1 MDRIVTRNS
10 IFVMDNP
17 LANCFDES
25 LKRSKLF
32 QNMSKSS
39 FKPMPTRQLSSFGL
53 ALMTLAA
60 SHSSMAQYGAAP
72 SSTGMFFNDL
82 RARVYQKDQQ
92 AGVQSGERVYD
103 YSRGVYMGSPE
114 ESRPM
119 GQEPAFASNEAV
131 RQMGQPAVRSGFGS
145 TSPRGAGDYTQ
156 YSGPYPQVST
166 FFAPTYVSDPFLG
179 GQRNI
184 KAGPVNIGFGLTGVL
199 EYNDNLTR
207 ASASEDP
214 VSDFIGSAFLNIN
227 ANYQITQNN
236 ALSFTTT
243 LGFDHYFEH
252 PELSPYGNE
261 FVLNVLPGS
270 TLAFDMKVGPVDIV
284 FYDRMSVRPAV
295 QNDFAIDPT
304 EIFGVFQNDAGVA
317 ASWAINSKLNLA
329 LNFMRSDA
337 RALEEES
344 EIYNRTTHS
353 LQGSL
358 AWSPYQTWS
367 VGLEGGMT
375 WVQYPE
381 NFNND
386 GTLANAGVFFMTPIG
401 KSTFIR
407 IAAGIQSFDFE
418 DPPEFDRTVT
428 DGDIARTQ
436 NAVAGTNAQI
446 AALDQ
451 QIARNQDPTLTP
463 GLIEERTRLA
473 QQATDLSALLGQQ
486 QTAKVNE
493 DNEFASNNRDSSD
506 LNDFYYN
513 VTLTNQLNSRISQTL
528 SFGHESSLNV
538 NTNYITADYVTYGL
552 GIIAWRGSR
561 ISVSGYFEDAD
572 ESGGSTQEDIT
583 QAGFDAYIS
592 HQLSSRVRI
601 GAGYHYGNSQSSLE
615 NRDFVQHAFNADLNF
630 AVNRKLSMA
639 VGWRYWT
646 TEADLE
652 DDNFEQN
659 RFLVQV
665 SYNFGP

>member
-1 MDRIVTRNS
+1 
-10 IFVMDNP
+10 
-17 LANCFDES
+17 
-25 LKRSKLF
+25 
-32 QNMSKSS
+32 
-39 FKPMPTRQLSSFGL
+39 
-53 ALMTLAA
+53 
-60 SHSSMAQYGAAP
+60 
-72 SSTGMFFNDL
+72 
-82 RARVYQKDQQ
+82 
-92 AGVQSGERVYD
+92 
-103 YSRGVYMGSPE
+103 
-114 ESRPM
+114 
-119 GQEPAFASNEAV
+119 
-131 RQMGQPAVRSGFGS
+131 
-145 TSPRGAGDYTQ
+145 
-156 YSGPYPQVST
+156 
-166 FFAPTYVSDPFLG
+166 
-179 GQRNI
+179 
-184 KAGPVNIGFGLTGVL
+184 
-199 EYNDNLTR
+199 
-207 ASASEDP
+207 
-214 VSDFIGSAFLNIN
+214 
-227 ANYQITQNN
+227 
-236 ALSFTTT
+236 
-243 LGFDHYFEH
+243 
-252 PELSPYGNE
+252 
-261 FVLNVLPGS
+261 
-270 TLAFDMKVGPVDIV
+270 
-284 FYDRMSVRPAV
+284 
-295 QNDFAIDPT
+295 
-304 EIFGVFQNDAGVA
+304 
-317 ASWAINSKLNLA
+317 
-329 LNFMRSDA
+329 
-337 RALEEES
+337 
-344 EIYNRTTHS
+344 
-353 LQGSL
+353 
-358 AWSPYQTWS
+358 
-367 VGLEGGMT
+367 MT

-401 KSTFIR
+401 KGTFIR

-659 RFLVQV
+659 RFLVQM